1 MMAASSKAA
10 SKDPEALKRE
20 LWGWY
25 AYDFANSA
33 FFQSAGTVRTSPFFF
48 CLRFLAVVKFSTQ
61 KSSEG
66 GNPPLP
72 PPPPRL
78 NATPT
83 PTTTTT
89 TSLSLGLSLSLPSP
103 APD

>member
-1 MMAASSKAA
+1 MAASSKAA

-48 CLRFLAVVKFSTQ
+48 CLRFLEKHVSHEQGPYGSYGHENSK
-61 KSSEG
+61 E
-66 GNPPLP
+66 LH
-72 PPPPRL
+72 RI
-78 NATPT
+78 
-83 PTTTTT
+83 
-89 TSLSLGLSLSLPSP
+89 
-103 APD
+103 APHV